1 VRTFSGTYRAVFA
14 ALIRRLPMALLVIAW
29 SRRARSCA
37 GTANRC
43 GRGGTYLNRSG
54 PPKIDGVT
62 ALVES
67 GWRGRTPVCARKSA
81 HSHWPAASWST
92 WARHDATVAAAGL
105 HDLDV

>member
-92 WARHDATVAAAGL
+92 WARH
-105 HDLDV
+105 